1 MAKCVLSVNVYS
13 SVYFTFVLFLFNTKM
28 NREDFSV
35 WTSSQR
41 QVLRSRSII
50 VKFNLHW
57 KIQLHDNSYTSAL
70 EADWLSLRQ
79 YQMGVATPLSPY
91 TCKFLQIKVIVI
103 ISHQKGT
110 LSFFSRFYDTK
121 GIHFSSICN
130 SAGTFV
136 YKFTFTFAKSTE
148 QVTLFRLDPRW
159 HRILWYRIM

>member
-1 MAKCVLSVNVYS
+1 MS
-13 SVYFTFVLFLFNTKM
+13 TVLFISRLCFF
-28 NREDFSV
+28 FSIQK
-35 WTSSQR
+35 WTGKTSSQR

-50 VKFNLHW
+50 VKFTLHW

-103 ISHQKGT
+103 VSHQKGT
-110 LSFFSRFYDTK
+110 LSFFSRFHDTK

-136 YKFTFTFAKSTE
+136 YKFTFTFAKSIQ
-148 QVTLFRLDPRW
+148 QVTLFDKTRVDTEFCDTVLCKVV
-159 HRILWYRIM
+159 

>member
-1 MAKCVLSVNVYS
+1 MS
-13 SVYFTFVLFLFNTKM
+13 TVLFISRLCFF
-28 NREDFSV
+28 FSIQK
-35 WTSSQR
+35 WTGKTSSQR

-50 VKFNLHW
+50 VKFTLHW

-79 YQMGVATPLSPY
+79 YQMGVATPLSPH

-130 SAGTFV
+130 SAGTFK
-136 YKFTFTFAKSTE
+136 YKFTFTFAKSTQ